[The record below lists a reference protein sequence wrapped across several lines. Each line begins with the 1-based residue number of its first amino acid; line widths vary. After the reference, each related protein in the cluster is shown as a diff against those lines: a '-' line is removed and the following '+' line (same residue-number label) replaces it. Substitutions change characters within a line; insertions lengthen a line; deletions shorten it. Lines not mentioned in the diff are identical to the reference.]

1 MAAVNA
7 HQWSLIRKR
16 VLEIAQENP
25 SLADPQSQEAAQ
37 VAFEDPTIQKHLQRL
52 INAQGPEMAFEVF
65 ANKFSSLITDFID
78 SGIIAEDE
86 LVPANSGMAG

>member
-16 VLEIAQENP
+16 VLELAQENP
-25 SLADPQSQEAAQ
+25 ALVDSQSMEAAEM
-37 VAFEDPTIQKHLQRL
+37 AYEDPTIQKHLQRL
-52 INAQGPEMAFEVF
+52 INAQGPELAFEVF
-65 ANKFSSLITDFID
+65 AHKFSSLITDFIE

>member
-16 VLEIAQENP
+16 VLELTQENP
-25 SLADPQSQEAAQ
+25 DLTLSNSQEAAQ
-37 VAFEDPTIQKHLQRL
+37 NAFEDPVVQKHLQRL

-65 ANKFSSLITDFID
+65 EHKFNILIKDFIE

>member
-16 VLEIAQENP
+16 VLELVQNNP
-25 SLADPQSQEAAQ
+25 DLIDANSQEAAQ
-37 VAFEDPTIQKHLQRL
+37 VTFEDPTIQKHLQRL
-52 INAQGPEMAFEVF
+52 INAQGPEMAFEIYEH
-65 ANKFSSLITDFID
+65 KFSTLINDFID
-78 SGIIAEDE
+78 SGIIPEDE

>member
-16 VLEIAQENP
+16 VLELVQENP

-37 VAFEDPTIQKHLQRL
+37 MAFEDPAIQKHLQRL
-52 INAQGPEMAFEVF
+52 INAQGPEQAFDVF
-65 ANKFSSLITDFID
+65 AHKFSSLITDFID